1 MDQPRRDFFSRLH
14 ADLDG
19 LESRAQLRHLQVVP
33 ALNFCSNDY
42 LGLSADARLR
52 DAFMAALAA
61 GSPVGSTGSRL
72 LSGHAAVWDMLE
84 EEFAEFACGEAA
96 LFFNSGYAAN
106 TGLFGCLLRPDDVVF
121 SDQANHAS
129 IIDGIRLS
137 GARKV
142 IFPHMDLNALESA
155 LRRARPSAGQKFIAV
170 ESVFS
175 MNGDRA
181 SIPALLT
188 LAERYG
194 AELIVDEAHAT
205 GVLGPSGRGLVA
217 EAGGMGRV
225 LAVVHTCGKALASAG
240 AFVVCSKVLKQYL
253 INHARPFIFSTALPP
268 YLAAQVRAALRI
280 VAGAD
285 VERTYLQELGAHLR
299 SGLREGGFDT
309 TGSDSQIVPVVLG
322 ENERTLEVAA
332 QLCAEGFAVRAVRP
346 PTVPAGTARLRLSLT
361 VKHTREMLDELADA
375 LIRATARE
383 QAPLSRSQAG

>member
-1 MDQPRRDFFSRLH
+1 
-14 ADLDG
+14 
-19 LESRAQLRHLQVVP
+19 
-33 ALNFCSNDY
+33 
-42 LGLSADARLR
+42 
-52 DAFMAALAA
+52 
-61 GSPVGSTGSRL
+61 
-72 LSGHAAVWDMLE
+72 
-84 EEFAEFACGEAA
+84 
-96 LFFNSGYAAN
+96 
-106 TGLFGCLLRPDDVVF
+106 
-121 SDQANHAS
+121 
-129 IIDGIRLS
+129 
-137 GARKV
+137 
-142 IFPHMDLNALESA
+142 
-155 LRRARPSAGQKFIAV
+155 
-170 ESVFS
+170 
-175 MNGDRA
+175 
-181 SIPALLT
+181 
-188 LAERYG
+188 
-194 AELIVDEAHAT
+194 
-205 GVLGPSGRGLVA
+205 
-217 EAGGMGRV
+217 
-225 LAVVHTCGKALASAG
+225 
-240 AFVVCSKVLKQYL
+240 VLKQYL